1 MQEPR
6 IFVFEKK
13 FYIRPIYKTIRGIE
27 RWRDNKHL
35 WDSKAKKYKLYLI
48 HRFLWESIKRP
59 IQNDKVIDPIN
70 EIKTENRL

>member
-13 FYIRPIYKTIRGIE
+13 FYIHPIYKTIRGIE

-35 WDSKAKKYKLYLI
+35 WDSKAKKLYLI

-59 IQNDKVIDPIN
+59 IQNDKVINHIN